1 MALNSQQQ
9 KILAKVMKLLQM
21 TVENGCTPAEA
32 ENAKNRAEAMLKEYN
47 LSQKD
52 IDLSD
57 MVIDKFYPADED
69 GVGYAKAPN
78 WMRLLLRGVNNV
90 FGCIV
95 VWDKDE
101 DGDMVATQSGRKSDM
116 DVADYCYVV
125 IRDQIFD
132 LTNDYVKKNN
142 LRKNSVQ
149 VASFMESCAYAVI
162 NNLEQILNKVPS
174 GKTNPSGTSLTVVQ
188 EGLTKM
194 NEARDY
200 LCKTLGVTLKSSRA
214 NIRHNEDGKS
224 AASKVKVNG
233 AMSGGSA
240 SGPAMLS
247 R

>member
-32 ENAKNRAEAMLKEYN
+32 ENAKNRAEAMLNEYN
-47 LSQKD
+47 LSKRD

-57 MVIDKFYPADED
+57 MIIDKFYPADED
-69 GVGYAKAPN
+69 GVGYAKTPN
-78 WMRLLLRGVNNV
+78 WLRLLLNGVNNV

-95 VWDKDE
+95 VWDRDE

-125 IRDQIFD
+125 IRDQIFT
-132 LTNDYVKKNN
+132 LTTEYVKNNN
-142 LRKNSVQ
+142 LKKNSVQ
-149 VASFMESCAYAVI
+149 VASFMESCAYTVI
-162 NNLEQILNKVPS
+162 KNLEQILNKVPS
-174 GKTNPSGTSLTVVQ
+174 GKTNSSGTSLTVIQ

-200 LCKTLGVTLKSSRA
+200 LCKTLGVTLRKSSSNVRQ
-214 NIRHNEDGKS
+214 NEDGKS
-224 AASKVKVNG
+224 AASRVKVNS
-233 AMSGGSA
+233 AMSGGST